1 VYGDLQVFVN
11 GGAITDFTVNKDG
24 TKGFTIGP
32 TVSLVLGDKVTALWD
47 EHYDYQEAPYPW
59 WRF

>member
-1 VYGDLQVFVN
+1 M
-11 GGAITDFTVNKDG
+11 DG